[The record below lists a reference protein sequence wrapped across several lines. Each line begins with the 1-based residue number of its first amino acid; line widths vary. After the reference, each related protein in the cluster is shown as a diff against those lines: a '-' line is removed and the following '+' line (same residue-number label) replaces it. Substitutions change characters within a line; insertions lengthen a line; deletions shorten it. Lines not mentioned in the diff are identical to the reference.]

1 MAKAMAH
8 ITCHDCAVPEY
19 AVSENGYVFFRTTS
33 FDRALGRT
41 RTTKWTPMPQ
51 ASYYM
56 NGTSIVMKAL
66 VSQKAPTEYINGRV
80 YLVTYENLKLKL
92 PNLP

>member
-1 MAKAMAH
+1 
-8 ITCHDCAVPEY
+8 
-19 AVSENGYVFFRTTS
+19 
-33 FDRALGRT
+33 
-41 RTTKWTPMPQ
+41 MPQ

-56 NGTSIVMKAL
+56 NGTSIVLKAL